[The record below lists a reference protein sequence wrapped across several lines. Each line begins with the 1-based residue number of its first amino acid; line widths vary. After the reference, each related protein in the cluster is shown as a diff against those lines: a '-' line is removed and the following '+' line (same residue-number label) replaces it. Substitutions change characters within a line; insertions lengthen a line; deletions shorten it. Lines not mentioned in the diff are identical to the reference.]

1 MMDKIKAEADAI
13 PCGKD
18 EKIKALEALL
28 KLALKERDEALAYA
42 ERLRDSI
49 EALMASSDGVAGLHL
64 NGEIASWGE
73 ITEGGRFDEWLL
85 ALSEQ
90 PPSALAA
97 LKAEWQAEAL
107 KEIAR
112 IAHHGGLIGFSS
124 DADAM
129 IEIRRLTI
137 GAWDKRAQE
146 AGE

>member
-1 MMDKIKAEADAI
+1 MIDKIKAEANAI

-28 KLALKERDEALAYA
+28 KLAIKERDEALAYG
-42 ERLRDSI
+42 ERLRS
-49 EALMASSDGVAGLHL
+49 AAWGMLM
-64 NGEIASWGE
+64 N
-73 ITEGGRFDEWLL
+73 ITGMDEWHELEN
-85 ALSEQ
+85 AAQ
-90 PPSALAA
+90 KTPPAALAA

-146 AGE
+146 AGDE

>member
-1 MMDKIKAEADAI
+1 MIDKIKAEADAI

-28 KLALKERDEALAYA
+28 KLAIQERDEALAYG
-42 ERLRDSI
+42 ERQNKALIDAMEWNWIDAVEESGYGHFDIEDMQSI
-49 EALMASSDGVAGLHL
+49 YDTAS
-64 NGEIASWGE
+64 E
-73 ITEGGRFDEWLL
+73 R
-85 ALSEQ
+85 
-90 PPSALAA
+90 PSAALAA

-137 GAWDKRAQE
+137 GAWDKRAKE
-146 AGE
+146 AGDE